1 MNEFE
6 SKIKTGEITVETDEN
21 TTHVGRD
28 TVDSDP
34 GSQMKAAIRD
44 KREKMIAA
52 GAEKNYILVRSLR
65 AEIKTM
71 EAALCKVEK

>member
-1 MNEFE
+1 
-6 SKIKTGEITVETDEN
+6 
-21 TTHVGRD
+21 
-28 TVDSDP
+28 
-34 GSQMKAAIRD
+34 MKAAIRD

-71 EAALCKVEK
+71 EAALCKVEKGEDCQDRALLKD